1 MGKDKK
7 AAAAAAQQEIKPTKF
22 MKDGMMEYHSP
33 TLHVSC
39 TVFLITDSF
48 VCSIAKMK

>member
-7 AAAAAAQQEIKPTKF
+7 AAAAAQQEIKPTKF

-33 TLHVSC
+33 TLHVS
-39 TVFLITDSF
+39 FQSF
-48 VCSIAKMK
+48 S